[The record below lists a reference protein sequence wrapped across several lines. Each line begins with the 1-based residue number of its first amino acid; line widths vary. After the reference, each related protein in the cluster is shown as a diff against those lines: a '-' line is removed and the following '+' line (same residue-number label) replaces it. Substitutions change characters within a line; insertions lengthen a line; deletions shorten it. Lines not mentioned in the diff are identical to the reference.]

1 MISKG
6 PGFAPHPKQ
15 PLLKK
20 YYWGLWNG
28 HAHNWCL
35 WSLQDGIHTMYSL
48 YKYLPQQKYQC
59 LLCAA
64 QHTTWSKLHTYYAQF
79 CNTYIYN
86 FQASPGHRAKAY
98 SCFSTL
104 HKNLKPCGQED
115 DNFVQCQLC
124 VQVTGCCLNEWR
136 LQSIFFD
143 PAFCSVWPVVLW
155 NKAPNFVKIL
165 PKLEPYIR
173 TFAQRNFRSKFGN
186 FKTKRSTNLELI
198 QANFGRLK
206 K

>member
-1 MISKG
+1 MHTIDVCGLFKMAYILCIVSTNTYHSKNINA
-6 PGFAPHPKQ
+6 FCVLRNIQ
-15 PLLKK
+15 
-20 YYWGLWNG
+20 
-28 HAHNWCL
+28 
-35 WSLQDGIHTMYSL
+35 QDQNYI
-48 YKYLPQQKYQC
+48 
-59 LLCAA
+59 
-64 QHTTWSKLHTYYAQF
+64 HTYYAQF